1 MPPAKRKNFEKRPQ
15 WRSHA
20 AGTAD
25 DQQAEEL
32 AIVPLA
38 RITAAER
45 REIFA
50 RVLWLHDYK
59 LVFDAETEASAESVR
74 ALMVQYTSAHTSR
87 LMRRDKRRRVTARHG
102 LSRCAFGTA
111 LVSSS
116 DRATAC
122 TSLSRRRQRRSCTSA
137 RVSKRPSGMLSGWPG
152 ALSSA
157 STLWN
162 YYARW
167 HCAGRRRRL
176 RYSSVQPSA
185 QSRLTKPTRRRARA
199 RASPRKRRRGQ
210 HRLPLR

>member
-45 REIFA
+45 REIYA

-59 LVFDAETEASAESVR
+59 LVFDAETEANAESVR

-87 LMRRDKRRRVTARHG
+87 LMRRDTPEGHCAARAVEMRLRDCVG
-102 LSRCAFGTA
+102 FLERSRNR
-111 LVSSS
+111 LP
-116 DRATAC
+116 
-122 TSLSRRRQRRSCTSA
+122 SLSRRRQRRSCTSA
-137 RVSKRPSGMLSGWPG
+137 LSC
-152 ALSSA
+152 SSHRMRDA
-157 STLWN
+157 CPVIHATPFKCHTVH
-162 YYARW
+162 AR
-167 HCAGRRRRL
+167 
-176 RYSSVQPSA
+176 SA
-185 QSRLTKPTRRRARA
+185 
-199 RASPRKRRRGQ
+199 
-210 HRLPLR
+210 

>member
-1 MPPAKRKNFEKRPQ
+1 MPPAKRKHFEKRPQ

-74 ALMVQYTSAHTSR
+74 ALMVQYTSAHTSDVR
-87 LMRRDKRRRVTARHG
+87 QD
-102 LSRCAFGTA
+102 GTLEA
-111 LVSSS
+111 
-116 DRATAC
+116 
-122 TSLSRRRQRRSCTSA
+122 
-137 RVSKRPSGMLSGWPG
+137 
-152 ALSSA
+152 
-157 STLWN
+157 
-162 YYARW
+162 
-167 HCAGRRRRL
+167 
-176 RYSSVQPSA
+176 SSVSLCLVDCQH
-185 QSRLTKPTRRRARA
+185 ARA
-199 RASPRKRRRGQ
+199 EDAPPPESNVCEY
-210 HRLPLR
+210 

>member
-45 REIFA
+45 REIYA

-59 LVFDAETEASAESVR
+59 LVFDAETEANAESVR

-87 LMRRDKRRRVTARHG
+87 LMRRDTPEGHCAARAVEMRLRDCVGFLERSRNRLHVPISQAAKAIVYLCSGVKAPVWNAERMARRVVKREYAVELLRQM
-102 LSRCAFGTA
+102 A
-111 LVSSS
+111 LCRPPPPFEVQQ
-116 DRATAC
+116 RATICSIAFDQ
-122 TSLSRRRQRRSCTSA
+122 TYAKAGSGTGKSA
-137 RVSKRPSGMLSGWPG
+137 
-152 ALSSA
+152 
-157 STLWN
+157 
-162 YYARW
+162 
-167 HCAGRRRRL
+167 
-176 RYSSVQPSA
+176 
-185 QSRLTKPTRRRARA
+185 
-199 RASPRKRRRGQ
+199 
-210 HRLPLR
+210 